1 MGRISDSHGE
11 MMDNAGYER
20 GGDLGGGWSE
30 HDSGDGYES
39 TRDRMDRHI
48 SRYGKDESYTNAFN
62 GRNSSGWGGGRS
74 AISGAVNN
82 TRSSIG
88 LSKHNSLTNNVLASI
103 PQETKP
109 AYQHK
114 LDDVQAKTWQDTL
127 NNIKEANRPAIAG
140 MSQTTNVPNVAMDKL
155 AQRDFAQRTLT
166 KSGLNAVGGFVSDMV
181 NNTAK
186 VDKLGAALG
195 LSASGVMAGKLGN
208 VVTDPK
214 NNKTRD
220 SLSLEDKMAYDM
232 YTNRLQDQFN
242 AEYNSRGREWGRNI
256 VSGLGAAATLATGGW
271 AAPASA
277 FANTVT
283 GLHQTV
289 GSLKDMAAKNNL
301 TEMQQVMNE
310 RDERMAQAAR
320 EREAER
326 GKFRGDPTQQ
336 KNGILN
342 TMYQRATKGSSDH
355 GSYFNAIPKLTNF
368 WKNITIK

>member
-1 MGRISDSHGE
+1 MRNVDSTNGGWAEQEDRDRRDNDRNSGNDGSYGRTWNDRLANNNWGFGGK
-11 MMDNAGYER
+11 DR
-20 GGDLGGGWSE
+20 GGHSQSNQDTIS
-30 HDSGDGYES
+30 
-39 TRDRMDRHI
+39 
-48 SRYGKDESYTNAFN
+48 SRYN
-62 GRNSSGWGGGRS
+62 G

-82 TRSSIG
+82 VRSSIA
-88 LSKHNSLTNNVLASI
+88 STKYNSLTNNTLARVS
-103 PQETKP
+103 QEANTV
-109 AYQHK
+109 YQHN
-114 LDDVQAKTWQDTL
+114 LDDAQAKTWQDTL
-127 NNIKEANRPAIAG
+127 NNIKEASRPAIVG
-140 MSQTTNVPNVAMDKL
+140 MSQTANTPNVAMDKL
-155 AQRDFAQRTLT
+155 AQRDFAQRSLT

-181 NNTAK
+181 NNSAK
-186 VDKLGAALG
+186 VDKLGTALG
-195 LSASGVMAGKLGN
+195 LSASGVIAGKLGD

-232 YTNRLQDQFN
+232 YTNRLQDQFD

-256 VSGLGAAATLATGGW
+256 VSGLGTVATLATGGW

-320 EREAER
+320 EREAEH
-326 GKFRGDPTQQ
+326 GKFGGDPAQQ
-336 KNGILN
+336 KSGILN

-355 GSYFNAIPKLTNF
+355 GRYLNAIPTLTNF
-368 WKNITIK
+368 WQNITIK